1 MMTQTGTFT
10 LSHLV
15 KTELPPLPGSVMR
28 ISSMLQDM
36 RVSQNAIAHAI
47 SLDPILA
54 SRILRLANSPIYS
67 LQRTVTNLTMAVSA
81 VGNRAI
87 SESIL
92 ISGVGDSFGLKVMSS
107 VTGKKVW
114 FHLLATALA
123 ASDLCRLAK
132 LRGSEEAFTCGLL
145 HDIGKLILLRADP
158 SFYETVLERGADEG
172 DLSSVEQEVFGFDHA
187 ELGFLA
193 AESWRLPSP
202 VCTMIRYH
210 HRPAMAQDAL
220 AMMSILSVADG
231 LVTIKQAGGE
241 VSGLLNTQAAVSF
254 GFNEIQFDYIW
265 DNLVDRLRELM
276 QVFR

>member
-1 MMTQTGTFT
+1 MTYAGTFT
-10 LSHLV
+10 IDHLV

-28 ISSMLQDM
+28 ISAMLQDM

-47 SLDPILA
+47 SLDPVLA
-54 SRILRLANSPIYS
+54 ARILRLANSPIYA

-87 SESIL
+87 SETIL
-92 ISGVGDSFGLKVMSS
+92 ISGIGDSFGVKVMNSD
-107 VTGKKVW
+107 TGKSIW

-145 HDIGKLILLRADP
+145 HDIGKLIFLRADP
-158 SFYETVLERGADEG
+158 DFYGRVMERGVDEG
-172 DLSSVEQEVFGFDHA
+172 DLSTVEKEVFGFDHA

-193 AESWRLPSP
+193 AESWRLPAT
-202 VCTMIRYH
+202 VCNMIRYH
-210 HRPAMAQDAL
+210 HRPSMATEAL
-220 AMMSILSVADG
+220 AMTGIVSIADS
-231 LVTIKQAGGE
+231 LVTLRQAGQPIE
-241 VSGLLNTQAAVSF
+241 GLLYSSAVASF

-265 DNLVDRLRELM
+265 DNLVERLKELM
-276 QVFR
+276 NVFR